1 MGKMILQTFGVFGLI
16 LFIVAVIVFGPF
28 ATIWSVNTLFPSLA
42 IQYSFDTW
50 LAVVLLGMFIRSDN
64 TVKVTK

>member
-42 IQYSFDTW
+42 IPYSFDTW
-50 LAVVLLGMFIRSDN
+50 LAVVLLGAFIRSDS

>member
-42 IQYSFDTW
+42 IPYSFDTW
-50 LAVVLLGMFIRSDN
+50 LAVVLLGAFIGRDS